1 MDQNSVDSIREKIV
15 ESLGDAEEVQTDS
28 GRVKNQSVS
37 QKIKAI
43 DYLTRLSAINE
54 QERGQV
60 GRVGIRK
67 IRNRD

>member
-1 MDQNSVDSIREKIV
+1 M
-15 ESLGDAEEVQTDS
+15 QTDS

-54 QERGQV
+54 QERGQA